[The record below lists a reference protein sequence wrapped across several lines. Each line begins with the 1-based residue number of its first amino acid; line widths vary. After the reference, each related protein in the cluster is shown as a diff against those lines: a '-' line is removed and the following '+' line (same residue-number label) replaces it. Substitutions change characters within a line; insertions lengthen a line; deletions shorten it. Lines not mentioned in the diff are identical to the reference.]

1 MKYQNTR
8 APKNRMFPNTCQKSR
23 VLQLIVFSTFYNIV
37 WLTVVLHEIK
47 VVFNILVVF
56 FVCVRVCGLLEI
68 KCWFLMF
75 WLINRF
81 KQLMQALVKM
91 TKVTRWVPFL
101 PQ

>member
-1 MKYQNTR
+1 MKYQTTR
-8 APKNRMFPNTCQKSR
+8 APNNRMFPNTCQKSR
-23 VLQLIVFSTFYNIV
+23 VLQLIVFPRFYNIV
-37 WLTVVLHEIK
+37 WLTVVLHETK
-47 VVFNILVVF
+47 FVFNILVVF
-56 FVCVRVCGLLEI
+56 LCLCACVLLEI

-91 TKVTRWVPFL
+91 TKVPRWVPFL

>member
-8 APKNRMFPNTCQKSR
+8 APNNRMFPNACQKSR

-56 FVCVRVCGLLEI
+56 LCVCVCGLLEI

-81 KQLMQALVKM
+81 KQLMQALVEM